1 MKKVFK
7 KLNADA
13 GKLNVNT
20 IEDFYPIE
28 GNSEVYVE
36 VEHMKNGDMFNFLDK
51 DSKEIDFAKMF
62 TKKVKAVH
70 GIEIEVADGTVIEAT
85 PKDIAN
91 ISDPDFLAIV
101 MNTCMFIIGGSELTE
116 EESKN

>member
-91 ISDPDFLAIV
+91 ISDPDFLVIV